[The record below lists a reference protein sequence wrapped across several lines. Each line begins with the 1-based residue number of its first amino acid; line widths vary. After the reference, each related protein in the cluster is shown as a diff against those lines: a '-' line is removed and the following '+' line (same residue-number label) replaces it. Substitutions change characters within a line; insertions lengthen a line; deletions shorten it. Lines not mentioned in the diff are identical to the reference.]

1 MNFHKLKSVF
11 LIAAG
16 LVAAA
21 ACKKDEDETNVVYLK
36 GSLKFSVPEFILPG
50 EVLKMT
56 PSGLT
61 HPDNGEIG
69 YCWKVTP
76 SMTKYDT
83 TRFEN
88 GLDKEGKASDGSISY
103 KFSDTLRTYTVYCY
117 GFAEGY
123 TSSSSSNSTTV
134 VQPGPEG
141 SIKGAGI
148 DAEKDPYI
156 TVNGNKFYYTTIGK
170 LDWFKQNLAYTKG
183 GTPYRNA
190 GPMDGVFG
198 RYYSYNDAKDAC
210 PEGWRLPTDEDWASL
225 AEKTEGSEET
235 YVHKEIPG
243 IVSKL
248 ISNAYFQDIKM
259 WEYWPAVGRPNNETG
274 LGIIP
279 AGYSNLGLKN
289 AEGVYASAKF
299 TGVYEYATFWTADM
313 VEDEE
318 GMAYYR
324 YLIATQPDLMIG
336 KADAKSFGAAVR
348 CIRKK

>member
-141 SIKGAGI
+141 SVKGAGI

-156 TVNGNKFYYTTIGK
+156 TVDGNKFYYTTIGK

-210 PEGWRLPTDEDWASL
+210 PEGWRLPTD
-225 AEKTEGSEET
+225 
-235 YVHKEIPG
+235 
-243 IVSKL
+243 
-248 ISNAYFQDIKM
+248 
-259 WEYWPAVGRPNNETG
+259 
-274 LGIIP
+274 
-279 AGYSNLGLKN
+279 
-289 AEGVYASAKF
+289 
-299 TGVYEYATFWTADM
+299 
-313 VEDEE
+313 
-318 GMAYYR
+318 
-324 YLIATQPDLMIG
+324 
-336 KADAKSFGAAVR
+336 
-348 CIRKK
+348 